1 MKKVLAFVGGVL
13 LLVNTAFAYD
23 AELARDVG
31 RNVIGE

>member
-1 MKKVLAFVGGVL
+1 LALRAVGFM
-13 LLVNTAFAYD
+13 NAYIYKGGI